1 MLLLAEWGVT
11 PRTHL
16 LRVVTGKDNCLW
28 GRLGGI
34 YTDQADRQLLDTV
47 SLHSAQW
54 DNTGGRRSC
63 SIVSSFLSLL
73 EVKGI
78 NFLENF
84 YRLLWWDNDVT
95 PWWPTVEL
103 RPEYRR
109 GGHCVDQTNNFVF
122 MMILK
127 KKLFIYW
134 TELDSKLK
142 KIRFLKNEILIIR
155 PIQIEL
161 HYSQESLISPK
172 EFLFKWNLGKIS
184 LNRHNPFDRERLRLE
199 FKRELEEWV
208 TSVGYRSVK
217 TCV

>member
-1 MLLLAEWGVT
+1 MF
-11 PRTHL
+11 
-16 LRVVTGKDNCLW
+16 NCLLIPQFIRSE
-28 GRLGGI
+28 GYKFPRKFLQ
-34 YTDQADRQLLDTV
+34 TFMM
-47 SLHSAQW
+47 
-54 DNTGGRRSC
+54 RRWC
-63 SIVSSFLSLL
+63 NP
-73 EVKGI
+73 K
-78 NFLENF
+78 
-84 YRLLWWDNDVT
+84 
-95 PWWPTVEL
+95 WPTVEL

-127 KKLFIYW
+127 KKIFIYW